1 MSTSN
6 KRYVMDYTIWIIAV
20 LIVLILFTNNPLM
33 DKLDE
38 YCKDYDDGV

>member
-1 MSTSN
+1 MHTTN
-6 KRYVMDYTIWIIAV
+6 KRNVMEYLCGIAV
-20 LIVLILFTNNPLM
+20 LIVLILFTNNPIM